1 MAKGKKT
8 DNETIYKVMLSYA
21 VTRNFSETARNL
33 EMPIT
38 TVEKIVKDNQDKE
51 EFVKLCNEKKEEF
64 VETANKIIDKATKL
78 LDKRLSLALE
88 REDEIEGL
96 LDKVWDIEDEEVSKK
111 EKINIAKKLSRLQ
124 LNQLNEITTAIGTMY
139 DKRALAKGEPTSNET
154 LTIRV
159 DLEDE

>member
-33 EMPIT
+33 DMPIT

-139 DKRALAKGEPTSNET
+139 DKRALAKGDSTSNEKFEVN
-154 LTIRV
+154 IRV
-159 DLEDE
+159 IE